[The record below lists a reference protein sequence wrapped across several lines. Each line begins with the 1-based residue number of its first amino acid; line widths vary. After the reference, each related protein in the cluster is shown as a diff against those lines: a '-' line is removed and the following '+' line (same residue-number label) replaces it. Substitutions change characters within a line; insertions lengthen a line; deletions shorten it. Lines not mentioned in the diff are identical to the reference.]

1 MATKETKD
9 GLGYIIQAIS
19 NIVEPKVADL
29 RYDKTYRAKVTEKV
43 EAGIYKVKING
54 REYQLEYKGDLN
66 VEDIVRVKAPLN
78 NFSDI
83 YIEAEPSTGGGSG
96 GTSDYDDLFNKPILN
111 TNNTETQPVNEK
123 ETIKGTIKLHKVSK
137 TGNYND
143 LNNKPSLDFIPISEK
158 GVANGVAT
166 LGTNS
171 KVVSSQLPIA
181 STSELGTI
189 KVGANLNIT
198 EDGTLN
204 VLTSSDTVSDTLP
217 IGSIVKW
224 GSYTA
229 PKNWLLCNG
238 QELKRN
244 EYPDLFAAIGTTYG
258 EGNGSTTFN
267 LPNMSSKFSVGYNNS
282 DSDFNSLGKTGG
294 EKTHTLT
301 IAEMPAHTHKTWI
314 SDTAYSE
321 RGDGY
326 QNYYYGQGRYYN
338 NTSSVG
344 GSKAHNNMPPYI
356 VMNYII
362 KAKQSAGVVATVVDN
377 LDSTSSIDALS
388 ANQGKILKGYISD
401 NDTMITTL
409 QEDVIKVEDDITKI
423 KSNYIPVS
431 QKGNPNGVA
440 TLDNNALL
448 KDTQLPIASPTR
460 LGGIKIGENLNIT
473 ADGVLNAT
481 GGGGGGSGGTSDYDD
496 LFNKPILN
504 TNNTETQPVNEKETI
519 KGTIKLHKVSKTG
532 NYNDL
537 NNKPSLDFIPISEKG
552 VANGV
557 ATLGTNSKVVSS
569 QLPIAST
576 SELGTIKVG
585 ANLNITED
593 GTLNVLTSS
602 DTVSDTLP
610 IGSIVKWGSYTAP
623 KNWLLCNGQE
633 LKRNEYP
640 DLFAAIG
647 TTYGEGN
654 GSTTFNLPNMSSK
667 FSVGYN
673 NSDSDFNSLGKTGG
687 EKTHTLTIAEM
698 PAHTHKTWI
707 SDTAY
712 SERGDG
718 YQNYYYGQGRYYNNT
733 SSVGGSKAHNNMP
746 PYIVMNYIIKAK
758 QSAGVVATVVDNLDS
773 TSSIDALSA
782 NQGKILNENKLNF
795 GYSAKVNDTSIPV
808 SKLRFTVLE
817 VSGVGDFNIKLN
829 KYYTL
834 IDGQII
840 TSFIIGQA
848 NTQNNINVT
857 SIVPAINQT
866 NYYNYL
872 SELQV
877 FSDAKT
883 ATTFVHIGVFYIPN
897 D

>member
-43 EAGIYKVKING
+43 EDGIYKVKING

-344 GSKAHNNMPPYI
+344 
-356 VMNYII
+356 
-362 KAKQSAGVVATVVDN
+362 
-377 LDSTSSIDALS
+377 
-388 ANQGKILKGYISD
+388 
-401 NDTMITTL
+401 
-409 QEDVIKVEDDITKI
+409 E
-423 KSNYIPVS
+423 
-431 QKGNPNGVA
+431 
-440 TLDNNALL
+440 
-448 KDTQLPIASPTR
+448 
-460 LGGIKIGENLNIT
+460 
-473 ADGVLNAT
+473 
-481 GGGGGGSGGTSDYDD
+481 
-496 LFNKPILN
+496 
-504 TNNTETQPVNEKETI
+504 
-519 KGTIKLHKVSKTG
+519 
-532 NYNDL
+532 
-537 NNKPSLDFIPISEKG
+537 
-552 VANGV
+552 
-557 ATLGTNSKVVSS
+557 
-569 QLPIAST
+569 
-576 SELGTIKVG
+576 
-585 ANLNITED
+585 
-593 GTLNVLTSS
+593 
-602 DTVSDTLP
+602 
-610 IGSIVKWGSYTAP
+610 
-623 KNWLLCNGQE
+623 
-633 LKRNEYP
+633 
-640 DLFAAIG
+640 
-647 TTYGEGN
+647 
-654 GSTTFNLPNMSSK
+654 
-667 FSVGYN
+667 
-673 NSDSDFNSLGKTGG
+673 
-687 EKTHTLTIAEM
+687 
-698 PAHTHKTWI
+698 
-707 SDTAY
+707 
-712 SERGDG
+712 
-718 YQNYYYGQGRYYNNT
+718 
-733 SSVGGSKAHNNMP
+733 SKAHNNMP

-782 NQGKILNENKLNF
+782 NQGKILNEKINKLVKTYILASDANSFTIDGLDIQRDGGIYDIDIQFQQSITDATAVKLNINNITSNNYDYAGIAVIGDRAPSQQYMQRIGFYRLGALRGNF
-795 GYSAKVNDTSIPV
+795 TAFCRLTIAEHQYSNTRFALDSSMFSAGNALDFEHITGQLTTTGNPNLTSITIAC
-808 SKLRFTVLE
+808 S
-817 VSGVGDFNIKLN
+817 
-829 KYYTL
+829 
-834 IDGQII
+834 
-840 TSFIIGQA
+840 TSTKKFIAGG
-848 NTQNNINVT
+848 TQVRI
-857 SIVPAINQT
+857 
-866 NYYNYL
+866 Y
-872 SELQV
+872 
-877 FSDAKT
+877 KR
-883 ATTFVHIGVFYIPN
+883 
-897 D
+897 

>member
-43 EAGIYKVKING
+43 EVGIYKVKINS

-66 VEDIVRVKAPLN
+66 VGDIVRVKAPLN

-111 TNNTETQPVNEK
+111 TNNTEAQPVNEK

-143 LNNKPSLDFIPISEK
+143 LNNKPSLDFIPISDK

-166 LGTNS
+166 LGTDS
-171 KVVSSQLPIA
+171 KVVSEQLPIA
-181 STSELGTI
+181 SNSVLGAI
-189 KVGANLNIT
+189 KVGTNLSIT
-198 EDGTLN
+198 NTGVLN
-204 VLTSSDTVSDTLP
+204 N
-217 IGSIVKW
+217 SISVIDNLE
-224 GSYTA
+224 S
-229 PKNWLLCNG
+229 
-238 QELKRN
+238 E
-244 EYPDLFAAIGTTYG
+244 
-258 EGNGSTTFN
+258 STTN
-267 LPNMSSKFSVGYNNS
+267 
-282 DSDFNSLGKTGG
+282 
-294 EKTHTLT
+294 
-301 IAEMPAHTHKTWI
+301 
-314 SDTAYSE
+314 
-321 RGDGY
+321 
-326 QNYYYGQGRYYN
+326 
-338 NTSSVG
+338 
-344 GSKAHNNMPPYI
+344 
-356 VMNYII
+356 
-362 KAKQSAGVVATVVDN
+362 
-377 LDSTSSIDALS
+377 ALS
-388 ANQGKILKGYISD
+388 ANQGKILKGYITD

-473 ADGVLNAT
+473 ADGVLSAT
-481 GGGGGGSGGTSDYDD
+481 GGGSG
-496 LFNKPILN
+496 
-504 TNNTETQPVNEKETI
+504 EKE
-519 KGTIKLHKVSKTG
+519 VS
-532 NYNDL
+532 
-537 NNKPSLDFIPISEKG
+537 ISE
-552 VANGV
+552 AEP
-557 ATLGTNSKVVSS
+557 TENSIELWVDLSEDEPTPD
-569 QLPIAST
+569 LALDST
-576 SELGTIKVG
+576 
-585 ANLNITED
+585 
-593 GTLNVLTSS
+593 
-602 DTVSDTLP
+602 P
-610 IGSIVKWGSYTAP
+610 IGAIIPYPNDIIPEGF
-623 KNWLLCNGQE
+623 LECNGQAVS
-633 LKRNEYP
+633 RTTY
-640 DLFAAIG
+640 DTLFDIIG
-647 TTYGEGN
+647 TAFGSGD
-654 GSTTFNLPNMSSK
+654 GSTTFNLPNIK
-667 FSVGYN
+667 GKTLVGLDSN
-673 NSDSDFNSLGKTGG
+673 DSDFNAIGKTGG
-687 EKTHTLTIAEM
+687 EKSHTLTVEEM
-698 PAHTHKTWI
+698 PSHNHAWKYKSSAQSGSSTWNSAG
-707 SDTAY
+707 SDSTGSA
-712 SERGDG
+712 SDIIG
-718 YQNYYYGQGRYYNNT
+718 NT
-733 SSVGGSKAHNNMP
+733 GGNQPHNNLQ
-746 PYIVMNYIIKAK
+746 PYVVTNFIIKAK
-758 QSAGVVATVVDNLDS
+758 QISMTAAKVIDNLNS
-773 TSSIDALSA
+773 TSSLDALSA

-795 GYSAKVNDTSIPV
+795 GYSAKVSDTSIPV

-829 KYYTL
+829 EYYTL

-848 NTQNNINVT
+848 NTQSNINVT

-877 FSDAKT
+877 FSDAKS